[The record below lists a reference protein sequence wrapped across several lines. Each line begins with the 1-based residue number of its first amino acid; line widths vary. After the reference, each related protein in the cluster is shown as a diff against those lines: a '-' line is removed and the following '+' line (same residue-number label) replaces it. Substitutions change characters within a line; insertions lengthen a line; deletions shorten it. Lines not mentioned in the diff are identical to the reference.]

1 LRLRPTTRADA
12 DGLLAFF
19 ARLSGR
25 SAYQRFHG
33 ARWIDRALVENLLDP
48 DWQSRGV
55 LVERPSAKQPA
66 QELVAA

>member
-48 DWQSRGV
+48 DWRSRGV
-55 LVERPSAKQPA
+55 SSSARRRSSRL
-66 QELVAA
+66 ESW